1 MEAFV
6 FTFALVALAEFGDK
20 SQLLTLLFATRFR
33 LASVLLGVGLG
44 VVILQT
50 AAVATGASFG
60 AILPDRLVGIIS
72 GALFIVFG
80 VLSLRPR
87 KEQAAEV
94 GEAAGSALMR
104 FGPTIG
110 IAVAFVLSEFGDKT
124 QLTTLFIASDPQAAL
139 GALSFLGMS
148 FEAGPLSPAD
158 ILLPVWVGSI
168 AGLLAVN
175 LLALVVGRTM
185 GKRLPVRLVSWIAGI
200 LFLSVG
206 AYLLLSA
213 VFAG

>member
-6 FTFALVALAEFGDK
+6 FTLALVALAEFGDK

-33 LASVLLGVGLG
+33 LTAVLVGVALG
-44 VVILQT
+44 VVVLQT

-80 VLSLRPR
+80 VLSVLPR
-87 KEQAAEV
+87 KDEAAEMGQAADNV
-94 GEAAGSALMR
+94 LSR

-110 IAVAFVLSEFGDKT
+110 IAAAFVLSEFGDKT

-148 FEAGPLSPAD
+148 FNGEALSPD
-158 ILLPVWVGSI
+158 DMLLPVWLGSI

-175 LLALVVGRTM
+175 LLALAVGRTM
-185 GKRLPVRLVSWIAGI
+185 GKRLPVRLVSWIAGA
-200 LFLSVG
+200 LFLAIG
-206 AYLLLSA
+206 AYLLLRA

>member
-6 FTFALVALAEFGDK
+6 FTLALVALAEFGDK

-33 LASVLLGVGLG
+33 LRAVLIGVALG

-80 VLSLRPR
+80 VLSLIPR
-87 KEQAAEV
+87 KDEAAEMGQAAGNV
-94 GEAAGSALMR
+94 LSR

-110 IAVAFVLSEFGDKT
+110 IAAAFVLSEFGDKT

-148 FEAGPLSPAD
+148 FDAGTLSAAD
-158 ILLPVWVGSI
+158 MLLPVWLGSI

-175 LLALVVGRTM
+175 LLALLVGRTV
-185 GKRLPVRLVSWIAGI
+185 GKRLPVRLVSWIAGA
-200 LFLSVG
+200 LFLSIG
-206 AYLLLSA
+206 AYLLLRA
-213 VFAG
+213 IFAG